1 MSIENKI
8 VYFEQA
14 GRVNT
19 EETLRLAKERGEE
32 LGIRHFVIASTLGPT
47 AIQALEIFEDADVT
61 FTFVG
66 HVSRNFPKNVQREL
80 EAKGEP
86 KDFPPE
92 LRRELEAKGHSVAF
106 LGEVN
111 PRIPLG
117 VQNAY
122 RRLAEGFK
130 VVTECVA
137 IAVDAGLVPEGEEV
151 IAIGGTGRWSFPEG
165 GGADT
170 AIVMEAMGGADYR
183 ERYESSK
190 KAVWR
195 KIHEIICKPR

>member
-1 MSIENKI
+1 MSIEGKV
-8 VYFEQA
+8 VYFEKA

-19 EETLRLAKERGEE
+19 EETLRLAKERGVE
-32 LGIRHFVIASTLGPT
+32 LGVRHYVIASTLGPT
-47 AIQALEIFEDADVT
+47 AIKALEIFEDAEAT

-66 HVSRNFPKNVQREL
+66 HVSRNFPKNVRQEL
-80 EAKGEP
+80 DSRGEL

-92 LRRELEAKGHSVAF
+92 LRRELEAEGHSVVF

-111 PRIPLG
+111 PRIPLK

-170 AIVMEAMGGADYR
+170 AVVMEAVGGAGYR
-183 ERYESSK
+183 ESYESSK
-190 KAVWR
+190 KPVWR
-195 KIHEIICKPR
+195 KIREIICKPR